1 MGFLDRLLKSE
12 ARRLVSSV
20 VSNAVDDVINNLSN
34 GRDNDTGSTAYQ
46 TDTTTVRTTAAT
58 PNADEEDCCYDK
70 NIVCA
75 RIEDVVATEWSGYT
89 LRTDIQAYEMGAAD
103 GARDYTYG
111 LYLDGMPK
119 AMIIVLEDPAHYRKK
134 DTRLAHEACQ
144 AKGVFCM
151 NLMLHLP
158 NRRSYIAEQL
168 RKNVAK

>member
-34 GRDNDTGSTAYQ
+34 GRDNDTDSTVYQ
-46 TDTTTVRTTAAT
+46 TNTSTVRTTT
-58 PNADEEDCCYDK
+58 PANSDEENCYYDK
-70 NIVCA
+70 NVVCA
-75 RIEDVVATEWSGYT
+75 RIEDVAATEWAGYE
-89 LRTDIQAYEMGAAD
+89 LRTNIPAYDMGAEE

-111 LYLDGMPK
+111 LYLNGMPK
-119 AMIIVLEDPAHYRKK
+119 AMIIILEDPAHYRKK

-144 AKGVFCM
+144 VKGVFCM

-158 NRRSYIAEQL
+158 NRRSYISEQL
-168 RKNVAK
+168 RKNVK

>member
-1 MGFLDRLLKSE
+1 MGFLDKLLKSK
-12 ARRLVSSV
+12 ARELVSNV
-20 VSNAVDDVINNLSN
+20 VGNAVDDIINNLSSN
-34 GRDNDTGSTAYQ
+34 DNTSTGTYGNTSSA
-46 TDTTTVRTTAAT
+46 TVRATTINT
-58 PNADEEDCCYDK
+58 DEEDCCYDK
-70 NIVCA
+70 NLVCA
-75 RIEDVVATEWSGYT
+75 RIEDVAATEWAGYE
-89 LRTDIQAYEMGAAD
+89 LRTNISAYEMGAED

-144 AKGVFCM
+144 ASGVFCM

-158 NRRSYIAEQL
+158 NRRSYISEQL